1 MRCKALFTNEQ
12 LQALIRQEVISEQY
26 PYSTRDEQELKNY
39 LKAILDELERTKI
52 RCKVA
57 TDHFGSGYASYIQWF
72 CHEDQHVEVKEY
84 PSKRVEDIQG
94 LHVLISRLTPVIM
107 IGNANE
113 SSTYSLS
120 SEYLGGGNSML
131 DEPHQLVIEP
141 RFEQLFNA
149 LVRMF
154 MKYNFTVLRKEDV
167 ELPLPFDADIPTLS
181 RDKRKYL
188 VWDAIFYWED

>member
-1 MRCKALFTNEQ
+1 
-12 LQALIRQEVISEQY
+12 
-26 PYSTRDEQELKNY
+26 
-39 LKAILDELERTKI
+39 
-52 RCKVA
+52 
-57 TDHFGSGYASYIQWF
+57 
-72 CHEDQHVEVKEY
+72 
-84 PSKRVEDIQG
+84 
-94 LHVLISRLTPVIM
+94 
-107 IGNANE
+107 
-113 SSTYSLS
+113 
-120 SEYLGGGNSML
+120 ML

-149 LVRMF
+149 LVRIF